1 MHSRR
6 FERPVVLT
14 HHARNRMQERRISE
28 AEIMEIVETGI
39 IRTKDE
45 RRAWIYR
52 EFPDRQDNLLCVAA
66 LLDDVIIIKT
76 IMTFWEVSP

>member
-6 FERPVVLT
+6 FDRPIVLT

-39 IRTKDE
+39 IRAKDE

-76 IMTFWEVSP
+76 IMAFRELP

>member
-6 FERPVVLT
+6 FDRSVVLT
-14 HHARNRMQERRISE
+14 HHAQNRMQERHISE
-28 AEIMEIVETGI
+28 AEIMEIIETGI
-39 IRTKDE
+39 LRNKDE
-45 RRAWIYR
+45 RRVWIYR
-52 EFPDRQDNLLCVAA
+52 QFPNRQDNLLCVAA